1 MAAEVFGKISLAFM
15 IGGSTVVGVLL
26 VRLVRRMIQLA
37 LDPVLALSDTARQIA
52 RGEQSGIPFEDR
64 QDEIAE
70 LAGALR
76 AWHDAAAEREVL
88 SEQAPVGICRLDV
101 DGRVTTVNSALAE
114 MFGRPAEGIV
124 GRPLR
129 ELTHPEDRAA
139 VMAAVARVPEGRR
152 LAVEARGLRGDGS
165 VIWCSVK
172 VGPLQEA
179 DGRVKGSVAT
189 IEDVTARKQQ
199 SERAARIQ
207 RDLWPQTVPELAG
220 YELAGAC
227 RPAEDVAGDFYDW
240 RMTPEGDLDLT
251 VADVMGK
258 GIGAAL
264 VMATLRASLRSA
276 PVELSPAERLGLAAE
291 AAALGK
297 DEEGLFATVF
307 QARLRPSTGE
317 LSYVD
322 AGHGYCAIRKASGE
336 LVRLAEHSLPVWVDV
351 DDDESEKFREGHTVL
366 EPGETLVVHS
376 DGLVELAE
384 ETISLQ
390 AYSAELDGAADA
402 EETVRS
408 LLGRMPARP
417 PDDVTVMVLRRLPNG
432 THPR

>member
-1 MAAEVFGKISLAFM
+1 M
-15 IGGSTVVGVLL
+15 
-26 VRLVRRMIQLA
+26 
-37 LDPVLALSDTARQIA
+37 
-52 RGEQSGIPFEDR
+52 
-64 QDEIAE
+64 
-70 LAGALR
+70 
-76 AWHDAAAEREVL
+76 
-88 SEQAPVGICRLDV
+88 
-101 DGRVTTVNSALAE
+101 
-114 MFGRPAEGIV
+114 
-124 GRPLR
+124 
-129 ELTHPEDRAA
+129 
-139 VMAAVARVPEGRR
+139 
-152 LAVEARGLRGDGS
+152 
-165 VIWCSVK
+165 
-172 VGPLQEA
+172 
-179 DGRVKGSVAT
+179 
-189 IEDVTARKQQ
+189 
-199 SERAARIQ
+199 
-207 RDLWPQTVPELAG
+207 PELAG

-322 AGHGYCAIRKASGE
+322 AGHGHCSIRKASGE
-336 LVRLAEHSLPVWVDV
+336 LVRLADHSLPIWVRE
-351 DDDESEKFREGHTVL
+351 DENFREGSMVL
-366 EPGETLVVHS
+366 QPGETLVVYS
-376 DGLVELAE
+376 DGLVELGE
-384 ETISLQ
+384 QTTSLQ
-390 AYSAELDGAADA
+390 AYAAELDGAEDA

-417 PDDVTVMVLRRLPNG
+417 PDNVTIMVLRRLPNG